1 MKKLLITLAATTALL
16 IGTSAVL
23 HADHHRGGADGKQQ
37 QRGMMQ
43 GKMLEKINATDEQKA
58 QIESIRAT
66 YKPQMQA
73 LREAHR
79 SMRDNKQKLDPAS
92 SNFVADKQAA
102 HAEKSQR
109 QQAGVTLRAQMQHEI
124 ALVLTVEQR
133 AELQTLKAQHKAKRM
148 ERKGKRGEKRKERRE
163 QNQ

>member
-23 HADHHRGGADGKQQ
+23 HADHHRGGADSKQ

-58 QIESIRAT
+58 QIENIRAN
-66 YKPQMQA
+66 YKPQMEA

-92 SNFVADKQAA
+92 SNFVAEKQAA

-133 AELQTLKAQHKAKRM
+133 AELKTLKAEHKAKRM
-148 ERKGKRGEKRKERRE
+148 ERKGKRREKRQERRE